1 MSTATE
7 QKTENKHKFQ
17 VDRSKH
23 VPSLASYY
31 LLGRSGLRVSPLAF
45 GAGTFGSKWGD
56 HWSIDK
62 ATAKSILKRY
72 FEAGGNF
79 VDTADSYHDGESE
92 EITGE
97 LVRDLTKRDRV
108 VIATKFSFGMHPG
121 DPNGGGNGRKHI
133 LDTLDGSLRRLK
145 TDYIDLYW
153 LHNWDTITPVEEVM
167 STLNSVV
174 QSGKVR
180 YIGLSNP
187 PAWFLGRAQTMA
199 QLRGWEPI
207 SAIQMQ
213 YSLAMRNIE
222 FEYTDAAIEMGIGI
236 CPWSPLANGMLTGKY
251 KVSSEKVAGDGRL
264 ANAWTTD
271 PFNDPKSE
279 RNINIVKTLVEVAE
293 KLGHSPAQVALN
305 WVTTQPG
312 VNSSIIGASKLT
324 QLEDN
329 IQALEFEIPAE
340 LRQRLDDVSKPPLSY
355 PYFFHTGELNE
366 GIRCGMPVSRHH
378 SGYYKD

>member
-1 MSTATE
+1 MATATE
-7 QKTENKHKFQ
+7 QK
-17 VDRSKH
+17 VDPKNVHTIDKSKH
-23 VPSLASYY
+23 VRSLASYY

-62 ATAKSILKRY
+62 ATAKSILQRY

-79 VDTADSYHDGESE
+79 IDTADTYHEGESE
-92 EITGE
+92 EITGGLIKE
-97 LVRDLTKRDRV
+97 LTRRDQV
-108 VIATKFSFGMHPG
+108 VLATKFSFGMHDG

-133 LDTLDGSLRRLK
+133 LEAVEASLRRLQ

-167 STLNSVV
+167 STLNQLVH
-174 QSGKVR
+174 SGKVR

-187 PAWFLGRAQTMA
+187 PAWFLGRAQTLA

-222 FEYTDAAIEMGIGI
+222 FEYVDAAIEMGIGI
-236 CPWSPLANGMLTGKY
+236 CPWSPLANGLLTGKY
-251 KVSSEKVAGDGRL
+251 KVSADKVSGDGRL
-264 ANAWTTD
+264 ANSWSTD
-271 PFNDPKSE
+271 PFNDPKNE
-279 RNINIVKTLVEVAE
+279 RNIAIVKTLIEVAE
-293 KLGHSPAQVALN
+293 KLGRSPAQVALN

-312 VNSSIIGASKLT
+312 VASSIIGASKLS

-329 IQALEFEIPAE
+329 IQALEFEIPEE
-340 LRQRLDDVSKPPLSY
+340 LRKKLDEVSKPELFY
-355 PYFFHTGELNE
+355 PYFFHTGEHNE
-366 GIRCGMPVSRHH
+366 RTRCGMPVSRHH
-378 SGYYKD
+378 GGFYDR